1 MVSLGQTHESPYRIS
16 MFSRL
21 SHLRLRYGMPF
32 AQQFTLLAVLPLII
46 AVAVIA
52 GVVANQSNI
61 LAAREVRALEAQILN
76 AKRDELSNYVS
87 IARSAFENFYARKAT
102 SDSRAKL
109 EVTRLLAAMLVDQ
122 DSYFFVFDYD
132 GQNLVASRTSGLMG
146 RNRLGFRSDEAPEIT
161 QKLIEIAQSGGG
173 YHSFKWPRPVT
184 GEMGEMV
191 VYVNGLQE
199 WGWVV
204 GTGVFLNDIKTQIAS
219 AEAEI
224 AGRITRT
231 SFYILTIATA
241 ALLAVFGSGLF
252 LNLRERR
259 VTDAKLKQLTQ
270 RIVDT
275 QEEERGRVA
284 RELHD
289 SISQMLVGVRYAL
302 ELARRRL
309 SLGDERASESLD
321 KGISSLGS
329 AIQEVRRISRDLRP
343 GVLDDLGLGPAIQA
357 LIEEF
362 ESRTGIKS
370 DFETVVFRGR
380 LDREGRI
387 ALYRIAQEALTNID
401 RHSEATA
408 INISLRG
415 TRNGA
420 LMRISDNGKGMEW
433 PQPAKATGGLGMRNM
448 QERLEQLGGTLKV
461 KSEPGGGTTIEA
473 LVPLSHM
480 LAPDN
485 RAKDKA

>member
-1 MVSLGQTHESPYRIS
+1 
-16 MFSRL
+16 MFSWL
-21 SHLRLRYGMPF
+21 TNLRIRYGIHF

-52 GVVANQSNI
+52 GVVANQSNV
-61 LAAREVRALEAQILN
+61 LAAREGRALEEQILS
-76 AKRDELSNYVS
+76 AKKDELENYVS

-102 SDSRAKL
+102 SDGRAKL

-122 DSYFFVFDYD
+122 DSYFFVFDNN

-146 RNRLGFRSDEAPEIT
+146 RNRLGLREDEAPQLT
-161 QKLIEIAQSGGG
+161 LNLIQLAKNGGG
-173 YHSFKWPRPVT
+173 YYSFKWPRPVT
-184 GEMGEMV
+184 GDPGEMV

-204 GTGVFLNDIKTQIAS
+204 GTGVFLNDIKTQIAT
-219 AEAEI
+219 AETEI
-224 AGRITRT
+224 AGRIRRT

-241 ALLAVFGSGLF
+241 ALLAVFGSGMF
-252 LNLRERR
+252 INLRERR

-309 SLGDERASESLD
+309 NLGDERASESLD
-321 KGISSLGS
+321 KGIASLGS
-329 AIQEVRRISRDLRP
+329 TIQEVRRISRDLRP
-343 GVLDDLGLGPAIQA
+343 GVLDDLGLGPALQA

-362 ESRTGIKS
+362 EARTGIKS

-401 RHSEATA
+401 RHSGASE

-420 LMRISDNGKGMEW
+420 LMRISDNGIGMDW
-433 PQPAKATGGLGMRNM
+433 PQPAKASGGLGMRNM
-448 QERLEQLGGTLKV
+448 QERLEQLGGTLTV
-461 KSEPGGGTTIEA
+461 NSALGGGTTIEA
-473 LVPLSHM
+473 LIPLSHM

-485 RAKDKA
+485 KAKDNA